1 MILIDIDFLKVLQEN
16 ASCIMEG
23 FTSGQLQ
30 VRLPGATAEE
40 NARLAETVI
49 ESQEMIIEHIRAAAY
64 AAIAAVDTATADG
77 PLTSDEVMLMVPAT
91 PIEA

>member
-1 MILIDIDFLKVLQEN
+1 MILIDIDFLRTFQEN

-23 FTSGQLQ
+23 FASGQLQ

-40 NARLAETVI
+40 NACLTETII
-49 ESQEMIIEHIRAAAY
+49 ESQEMIIEYIRAAARCR
-64 AAIAAVDTATADG
+64 VQADA
-77 PLTSDEVMLMVPAT
+77 PDEVMLMVPAT